1 MKRNKSHN
9 IKTHVNDETDVKTR
23 FLCNAFVVMLWSG
36 FILTMVPAIYSIY
49 SILHKFGII

>member
-49 SILHKFGII
+49 SILYKFGII